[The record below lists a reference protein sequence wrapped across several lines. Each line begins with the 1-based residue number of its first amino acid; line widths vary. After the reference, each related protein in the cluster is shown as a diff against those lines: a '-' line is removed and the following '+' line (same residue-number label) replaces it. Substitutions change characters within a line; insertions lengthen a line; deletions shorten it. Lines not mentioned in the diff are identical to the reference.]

1 MNLRYL
7 LAAVCATAALSCL
20 SACGGGTP
28 AGDGVA
34 GVASTGGATAST
46 GGAPA
51 SAAPSMDPRDAQLK
65 FAQCMREHGIEMDDP
80 EPGGGI
86 RIKSRKG
93 DEAKMQE
100 AQKACGHFME
110 AAVGEAKGK
119 MDPKARDQALK
130 FAQCMRQ
137 NGIDVADPSSDG
149 RMEITVKP
157 GTPEEKVKAAHQAC
171 KEFEPGG
178 GPR

>member
-1 MNLRYL
+1 MNVRPL
-7 LAAVCATAALSCL
+7 LATVCAAAALT
-20 SACGGGTP
+20 ACAAKAP
-28 AGDGVA
+28 ASDGV
-34 GVASTGGATAST
+34 VSASGATASP
-46 GGAPA
+46 GA
-51 SAAPSMDPRDAQLK
+51 SASASMDPRTAQLK
-65 FAQCMREHGIEMDDP
+65 FAQCMREHGVEMDDP

-110 AAVGEAKGK
+110 AAIGDAKGK
-119 MDPKARDQALK
+119 MDPKARDNALK
-130 FAQCMRQ
+130 FAQCMREH
-137 NGIDVADPSSDG
+137 GIDMKDPSDG
-149 RMEITVKP
+149 RIEINVP
-157 GTPEEKVKAAHQAC
+157 AGTSEEKVKAAHEAC

>member
-1 MNLRYL
+1 MNVRPL
-7 LAAVCATAALSCL
+7 LAAVCAAAALT
-20 SACGGGTP
+20 ACAAEAP
-28 AGDGVA
+28 ASDGVA
-34 GVASTGGATAST
+34 SAGGATASP
-46 GGAPA
+46 GA
-51 SAAPSMDPRDAQLK
+51 SAAATASLDPRSAQLK

-86 RIKSRKG
+86 RIKSKKG

-110 AAVGEAKGK
+110 NAVGKLNGK

-130 FAQCMRQ
+130 FAQCMREH
-137 NGIDVADPSSDG
+137 GIDMKDPSTDG
-149 RMEITVKP
+149 RIEISVRP
-157 GTPEEKVKAAHQAC
+157 GTPEEKVEAAHKAC